1 MMHRRVTSRDVAER
15 AGVSQTTV
23 SLVLNDRGGTSIPE
37 ETRRRVHAVAAG
49 LGYHPH
55 ASARALAKGR
65 TDVLGIVI
73 ADEADFDGPDQFFQ
87 RKILHGLIHAVFR
100 ARRNPMLYSN
110 LPHDPPDLHPFGDG
124 RADGFLL
131 VARGENDPLVAYL
144 NERRIPFVV
153 LAARVETAV
162 GSWVDADNERGA
174 AAAVAHLCD
183 AGHTRIAHLAGPPG
197 NANAAVR
204 QAAFHRAMHERGLPV
219 PEAYVRDGGFLSHTG
234 EKAAGELLSL
244 PERPTA
250 IFAADDNM
258 ALGAYRA
265 ARRLGL
271 RIPDDL
277 SLVGFDDADYAQ
289 ALDPPLTTLR
299 QPLLAM
305 AEAAVELLI
314 DRLSHPE
321 HPPSPRVLPTELVA
335 RASVASPPRE
345 RYEGEVHR

>member
-1 MMHRRVTSRDVAER
+1 MHRRVTSRDVAER

-23 SLVLNDRGGTSIPE
+23 SLVLNDRGGTNIPE
-37 ETRRRVHAVAAG
+37 ETRRRVRDVATR
-49 LGYHPH
+49 LGYRPH

-73 ADEADFDGPDQFFQ
+73 SDEPDFDGVDQFFQ
-87 RKILHGLIHAVFR
+87 RKILHGLIRAVFR
-100 ARRNPMLYSN
+100 ARRSPLLYAN
-110 LPHDPPDLHPFGDG
+110 LSHDPPDLHAISDG
-124 RADGFLL
+124 RADAFLL
-131 VARGENDPLVAYL
+131 VAPRENDPLTAYL
-144 NERRIPFVV
+144 SERRIPFVA
-153 LAARVETAV
+153 LATRVETEI

-174 AAAVAHLCD
+174 AVAVAHLCD
-183 AGHTRIAHLAGPPG
+183 AGHTRIAHLAGPPD
-197 NANAAVR
+197 NVNAAVR
-204 QAAFHRAMHERGLPV
+204 EAAFRRAMRERDLPV
-219 PEAYVRDGGFLSHTG
+219 PDAYVRDGGFLSYTG

-250 IFAADDNM
+250 IFAGDDNM

-289 ALDPPLTTLR
+289 ALDPPLTTIR

-314 DRLSHPE
+314 AQLSHPE
-321 HPPSPRVLPTELVA
+321 RSHRPRVLPTELVA
-335 RASVASPPRE
+335 RGSVAPRPRE
-345 RYEGEVHR
+345 PHEEGVHL